1 MQVRRIECIEC
12 LKGCTRNIDR
22 GDRYV
27 VGGGMGERHIRERGM
42 GMNVKTWVWKCER
55 KVRGKWRGRCRMN

>member
-27 VGGGMGERHIRERGM
+27 VGGGMGERHIRERGIY
-42 GMNVKTWVWKCER
+42 G
-55 KVRGKWRGRCRMN
+55 RGRG